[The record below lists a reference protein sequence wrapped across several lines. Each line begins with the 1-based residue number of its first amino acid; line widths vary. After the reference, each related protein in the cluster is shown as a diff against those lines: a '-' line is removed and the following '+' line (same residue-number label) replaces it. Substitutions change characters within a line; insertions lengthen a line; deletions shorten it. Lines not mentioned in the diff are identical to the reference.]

1 MFIQQSSPRDAV
13 VTVLK
18 NRLLVAENLLY
29 QIVLMRSLYRLTY
42 IRHCYPIAFLDVAKH
57 LRATKTTAKKS

>member
-1 MFIQQSSPRDAV
+1 M

-57 LRATKTTAKKS
+57 LRATKTTAKKT